1 MISSDTPVKLDT
13 AVAMGNRYVGA
24 GQPCY
29 VIAEAGVNHNGSVD
43 RAHELVDVAAAAGA
57 DAVKFQTFVPSSL
70 VTEVADAAPYQ
81 EARGA
86 GSQLSMLSS
95 LVLPEGSWAELA
107 SHASESGLDFLS
119 TAFDTASLE
128 TVLGLGPPALKVPSG
143 ELDNLVFIEQL
154 AAHGL
159 PLIISTGLG
168 TLEEVESAVA
178 AGSAAPGVV
187 VLHCVTAYP
196 APIESSNLR
205 AIQTLGLHLG
215 VPVGWSDH
223 TEGSLTAIIAVALG
237 ATIVEKHLTTDRELP
252 GPDHNASADPE
263 EFAALVSSI
272 RATEEALGDGVKKP
286 RSSEELNRLH
296 ARRSYHAARDLPIGT
311 TLVNS
316 DLVLLRPADGLP
328 PGSHVIGQTIAREVA
343 RGAPITQDDLT

>member
-1 MISSDTPVKLDT
+1 MVSPDNAGRRHA
-13 AVAMGNRYVGA
+13 AVAVGDRQVGA

-43 RAHELVDVAAAAGA
+43 RAHELVDTAATAGA
-57 DAVKFQTFVPSSL
+57 DAVKFQTFAPSSL
-70 VTEVADAAPYQ
+70 VTEAADAAPYQ

-86 GSQLSMLSS
+86 DSQLSMLRS

-107 SHASESGLDFLS
+107 SHASERGLDFLS
-119 TAFDTASLE
+119 TAFDAASLE
-128 TVLGLGPPALKVPSG
+128 TVLELGPPALKVPSG

-154 AAHGL
+154 ASHGL

-168 TLEEVESAVA
+168 SLEEVESAVA
-178 AGSAAPGVV
+178 AASDAPGVV

-205 AIQTLGLHLG
+205 AIQTLGRYLG

-237 ATIVEKHLTTDRELP
+237 ATLVEKHLTTDRELP
-252 GPDHNASADPE
+252 GPDHGASASPE
-263 EFAALVSSI
+263 EFATLVSSI
-272 RATEEALGDGVKKP
+272 RATETALGDGIKMP
-286 RSSEELNRLH
+286 RPSEQLNRVH
-296 ARRSYHAARDLPIGT
+296 ARRSYHATRDLSIGT
-311 TLVNS
+311 TLADG

-328 PGSHVIGQTIAREVA
+328 PGSDVIGQKIAREVA
-343 RGAPITQDDLT
+343 RGAPITQDDLA